1 MLFTK
6 SYLSLARIGL
16 EELEN
21 EKYIRKIQFE
31 YDYCYKNKLLLIP
44 VLYNIQHAIE
54 LIVKSLGVSIDKTY
68 LFTHNKEDLIQYF
81 KDTMPKIDK
90 KNKVEKLVELIYK
103 YYKCEFWNKKIIKNS
118 SVTDCQNDIFRFPD
132 NSAKFN
138 LNLEIFKG
146 ANLKETKELLEDIKK
161 LCQILNTLNSQIHR
175 NNKVYKKFISQPH
188 KAYKS

>member
-103 YYKCEFWNKKIIKNS
+103 YYKCEF
-118 SVTDCQNDIFRFPD
+118 
-132 NSAKFN
+132 
-138 LNLEIFKG
+138 
-146 ANLKETKELLEDIKK
+146 
-161 LCQILNTLNSQIHR
+161 
-175 NNKVYKKFISQPH
+175 
-188 KAYKS
+188 